1 MACARGISAV
11 ISAVAPLAAATAAQ
25 PAVRAAAQQ
34 PRAQA
39 TALSAVSRRVLAD
52 SVHAGSGGSVNMQD
66 YALSDYF
73 AEDYVGVFFLF
84 WEDA

>member
-25 PAVRAAAQQ
+25 PVLRAVA
-34 PRAQA
+34 A
-39 TALSAVSRRVLAD
+39 TAAVSRRMLAD
-52 SVHAGSGGSVNMQD
+52 SVHAGSGGSINMQD

-84 WEDA
+84 